1 MESGAIGIIQPVAR
15 IKRKEFDLR
24 AIREIRG
31 FVNDES
37 PRFDRGLDGHGGSVP
52 LERAPNK
59 ALRNA
64 SVEPT
69 TSMSIGSLRRFAN
82 MSGSAIRGRSAR
94 ARKTAS
100 LNGLHLSQPS
110 LRAERV
116 KAAAPPE
123 RGRAQREP

>member
-1 MESGAIGIIQPVAR
+1 
-15 IKRKEFDLR
+15 
-24 AIREIRG
+24 
-31 FVNDES
+31 
-37 PRFDRGLDGHGGSVP
+37 

-64 SVEPT
+64 LVEPT

-100 LNGLHLSQPS
+100 LNGRHLSQPS

-116 KAAAPPE
+116 KAAARESGVE
-123 RGRAQREP
+123 RSESLDTIEHRIRLSRAGR